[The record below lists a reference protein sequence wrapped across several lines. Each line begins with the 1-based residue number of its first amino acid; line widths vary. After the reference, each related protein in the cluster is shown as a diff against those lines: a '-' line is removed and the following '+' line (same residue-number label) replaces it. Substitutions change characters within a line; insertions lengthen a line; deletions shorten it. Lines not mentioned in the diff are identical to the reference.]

1 MGERTY
7 ERGDTWV
14 AQSSGPGVRWFY
26 LRYGVAILLAFVA
39 QLFRIPLLHQESIP
53 FTTYY
58 PFIVLAAWYGGFLP
72 GVLCTLLCA
81 LETDYFSIPPT
92 GSFKIA
98 NPDYQLGIFLFLLTG
113 CGVSVLFEQVRRA
126 RRAEQKTLRKE
137 ERLRAHLQAIVDF
150 SEDAMLTRTSE
161 GIITSWNR
169 AAEKMFGYSE
179 QEAVGRNFSMLIP
192 PEELEKEK
200 TILGR
205 IRDGGM
211 QRNREAIRMRKDGTR
226 LVTLVSAAHI
236 RDAKGEELGI
246 VGLTRDISE
255 LKKVE
260 EEFARQAKE
269 LASQK
274 KTLESIV
281 EHSPTAIGLMRGKD
295 FVYYLANPAY
305 EQLQPGAKIVG
316 RSVQELWPES
326 APEIIA
332 LFSKALENNQPMHL
346 KMVRRL
352 VPQSDGQESKPIW
365 VNISYVPLKG
375 LRELDETDL
384 LIVVNDMTAVKH
396 SEDVLRESEE
406 RTRLLIEHAPAALA
420 MFDTGMRYLQCSRR
434 WKTDYGLEGQD
445 LGGRSHYEVFPEITE
460 EWKAVH
466 QRGLQGEVVRCEGEL
481 FKRADGS
488 QQWIRWEVRPW
499 RRGDG
504 MVGGIVIFS
513 EDITVR
519 KQFEDEMLR
528 LNEVLEDR
536 VQTRTAQLEN
546 SNRELESFAYS
557 VSHDLRAPLR
567 GIDGWTQA
575 LWEDYGEKLDQQA
588 RKYLDRVRSEAQ
600 RMGHLIDDL
609 LHLSRVTRQPVKLGR
624 VDLSSLAKTVAERIH
639 EERPEQ
645 HIRFVIEPG
654 VLVRGD
660 ERLLEIV
667 LTNLLGNAAKFSSKK
682 EESVVEFG
690 LDPGDRMRRTL
701 FVRDNG
707 AGFDMSYAGQLFAPF
722 QRLHSTSE
730 FPGTGIGLAT
740 VQRIV
745 LKHGGTIRASA
756 EPGVG
761 ATFTFTLGGAECED
775 LGKLCSWSKTMRA
788 MWT

>member
-1 MGERTY
+1 MGERAY
-7 ERGDTWV
+7 ERGDTWTTQNF
-14 AQSSGPGVRWFY
+14 ASGARWFY
-26 LRYGVAILLAFVA
+26 LRYGAAVLLAVAA
-39 QLFRIPLLHQESIP
+39 QLFRIPLQHQQSIP

-58 PFIVLAAWYGGFLP
+58 PFIVLAAWYGGIGP
-72 GVLCTLLCA
+72 GALCTLLCA
-81 LETDYFSIPPT
+81 LETDYFSIPPM
-92 GSFKIA
+92 GSFKIL
-98 NPDYQLGIFLFLLTG
+98 NPDYQLGICLFMLTG
-113 CGVSVLFEQVRRA
+113 FGASLLFEQVRRA
-126 RRAEQKTLRKE
+126 RKAEQKTLRKE

-169 AAEKMFGYSE
+169 AAEKMFGYSV
-179 QEAVGRNFSMLIP
+179 QEAVGRHFSMLIP

-200 TILGR
+200 LILSR

-226 LVTLVSAAHI
+226 LTTLVSAAHI

-260 EEFARQAKE
+260 EEFALQAKE
-269 LASQK
+269 LAAQK

-305 EQLQPGAKIVG
+305 EQLQPGAEIVG
-316 RSVQELWPES
+316 HSVQELWPES

-332 LFSKALENNQPMHL
+332 LFSKALETNQPLHL

-352 VPQSDGQESKPIW
+352 VPQPDGQESKPIW

-375 LRELDETDL
+375 LREPDETDL
-384 LIVVNDMTAVKH
+384 LIVVNDMTTVKH
-396 SEDVLRESEE
+396 SEDVLRDSEE

-420 MFDTGMRYLQCSRR
+420 MFDTSMRYLQCSRR
-434 WKTDYGLEGQD
+434 WKTDYGLDWQKLD
-445 LGGRSHYEVFPEITE
+445 GRSHYEVFPEITE
-460 EWKAVH
+460 DWKAVH
-466 QRGLQGEVVRCEGEL
+466 QRGLQGEVVRSEGEL
-481 FKRADGS
+481 FRRADGS

-513 EDITVR
+513 EDITIR

-536 VQTRTAQLEN
+536 VRTRTAQLEN

-575 LWEDYGEKLDQQA
+575 LWEDYGDKLDAQA
-588 RKYLDRVRSEAQ
+588 RKYLDRVRIEAQ

-609 LHLSRVTRQPVKLGR
+609 LHLSRVTRQPVKMGR

-690 LDPGDRMRRTL
+690 LDPGDPMRRTL

-740 VQRIV
+740 VQRVV
-745 LKHGGTIRASA
+745 LKHGGTIRATA
-756 EPGVG
+756 EPGAG

-775 LGKLCSWSKTMRA
+775 L
-788 MWT
+788 